1 MELHKAQ
8 QEISSDSSRFRV
20 ILAGRRFGKT
30 VLAVEEMVFRAVM
43 SENARVAYISPTFQ
57 TSRDITWSQ
66 LKQRVRGIHPSI
78 NESRLEMTLP
88 NKHGGTSMIFLRSW
102 DNVETL
108 RGQYFNFIVL
118 DEVAQFKNFWEGWH
132 EVLRPALTDKKGGAM
147 FISTPLGF
155 NHFYDLYN
163 TNDEDYKSFH
173 FTSYDNPFIDA
184 DEINKAKEELT
195 EDRFAQEYLADFR
208 KQEGLVY
215 KEFNRAHHLW
225 DGSKEPEISDK
236 LGGVDF
242 GYVHPTGV
250 LSIKKDK
257 YGIYWVTDELY
268 KAGLTDVQ
276 LAEYVV
282 SMGYIKVYPDPARP
296 EAIKELTNRGVNC
309 AEVSKGHDSVANGIQ
324 KVREVLKQN
333 RLRVHKQ
340 CVNLISEFEMY
351 AYRENTEDPIKEHDH
366 LLDALR
372 YVIMMNEIYTP
383 PRKPKEY
390 RLNLVANRKRNP
402 AR

>member
-1 MELHKAQ
+1 MKLHDGQKQ
-8 QEISSDSSRFRV
+8 VVKDNHRFRV
-20 ILAGRRFGKT
+20 LLAGRRWGKT
-30 VLAVEEMVFRAVM
+30 VLAIEEMVFTAVDND
-43 SENARVAYISPTFQ
+43 SARIAYISPTFQ
-57 TSRDITWSQ
+57 SSRDIAWSQ
-66 LKQRVRGIHPSI
+66 LKKRVQDIKPEI
-78 NESRLEMTLP
+78 NESRLEMQVP
-88 NKHGGTSMIFLRSW
+88 NKYGTKSNIILRSW
-102 DNVETL
+102 DAVETL
-108 RGQYFNFIVL
+108 RGQYFDLLIL
-118 DEVAQFKNFWEGWH
+118 DEAAMYKDFWAGWH
-132 EVLRPALTDKKGGAM
+132 EVLRPTLADKKGKCL
-147 FISTPLGF
+147 FISTPKGF
-155 NHFYDLYN
+155 NAFYDLYN
-163 TNDEDYKSFH
+163 TNDKDYASFH
-173 FTSYDNPFIDA
+173 FTTYDNPHIDVEEV
-184 DEINKAKEELT
+184 DKAKEEMT
-195 EDRFAQEYLADFR
+195 EDRFCQEFRADFR

-242 GYVHPTGV
+242 GYVHPAGV

-257 YGIYWVTDELY
+257 YGIYWITDELY
-268 KAGLTDVQ
+268 KSGLTDVQ

>member
-1 MELHKAQ
+1 MPLHTGQKQVA
-8 QEISSDSSRFRV
+8 SDNHRFRV
-20 ILAGRRFGKT
+20 LLCGRRWGKT
-30 VLAVEEMVFRAVM
+30 TLSIEEMLLIAV
-43 SENARVAYISPTFQ
+43 SNNTARVAYIAPTYQ
-57 TSRDITWSQ
+57 SARDIAWAQ
-66 LKQRVRGIHPSI
+66 LKSRVQGIGARP
-78 NESRLEMTLP
+78 NESRLEMEIP
-88 NKHGGTSMIFLRSW
+88 NQHGTYSTIYFRSW

-108 RGQYFNFIVL
+108 RGQYFDFIVL

-163 TNDEDYKSFH
+163 TRDDDYAAFH
-173 FTSYDNPFIDA
+173 FTSYDNPFIDK
-184 DEINKAKEELT
+184 DEIDKAKKEIT

-215 KEFNRAHHLW
+215 KEFNRAYHLW
-225 DGSKEPEISDK
+225 DGSKEPEITEK

-242 GYVHPTGV
+242 GYVHQCGV
-250 LSIKKDK
+250 LTIKKDK

-268 KAGLTDVQ
+268 KSGLTDVQ
-276 LAEYVV
+276 LAEYVM

-324 KVREVLKQN
+324 KVREVLKQK

-340 CVNLISEFEMY
+340 CPNLINEFETY
-351 AYRENTEDPIKEHDH
+351 AYRENTEDPIKENDH

-372 YVIMMNEIYTP
+372 YVIMMNEIYIP

-390 RLNLVANRKRNP
+390 RVSLSGNSKKNP